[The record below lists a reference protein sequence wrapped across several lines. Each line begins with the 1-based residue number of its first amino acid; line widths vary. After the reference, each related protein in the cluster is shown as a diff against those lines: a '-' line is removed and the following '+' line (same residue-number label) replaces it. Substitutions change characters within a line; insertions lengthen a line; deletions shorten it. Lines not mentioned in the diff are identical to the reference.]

1 MILLTDFQREK
12 KHLWWSPS
20 PAQCAPRVL
29 QIKVLWINMEQFT
42 ACHWVA
48 QNVKSS
54 LQIKTIWRNTRK
66 FTFLM
71 NMPVLSATKSL
82 ARKTIWRSMKSGTKG
97 CAKMVCSTKMASGCP
112 KTYWTHFL
120 LRCLQL
126 PIQPKR
132 LDWTNDKL
140 LSNVRPFSAVNN
152 ISKFSYPWKWCMNSI
167 LL

>member
-1 MILLTDFQREK
+1 MILLPDFQRDK
-12 KHLWWSPS
+12 KHQWWSLF
-20 PAQCAPRVL
+20 PAQCAQRVL
-29 QIKVLWINMEQFT
+29 QIKVLWINMWQFM

-48 QNVKSS
+48 PNVKSS
-54 LQIKTIWRNTRK
+54 SQIKTIWRNTRK
-66 FTFLM
+66 FMFLM

-97 CAKMVCSTKMASGCP
+97 CAKMVYSTKMASGCP
-112 KTYWTHFL
+112 KTYLTHFR

-140 LSNVRPFSAVNN
+140 SINVRPFSAVNS
-152 ISKFSYPWKWCMNSI
+152 ISIFS
-167 LL
+167 